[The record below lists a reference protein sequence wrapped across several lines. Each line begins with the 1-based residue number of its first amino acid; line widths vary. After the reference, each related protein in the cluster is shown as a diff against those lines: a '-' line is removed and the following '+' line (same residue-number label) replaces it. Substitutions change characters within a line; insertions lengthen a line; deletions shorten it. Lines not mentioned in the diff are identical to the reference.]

1 MAQRIIGLDVGAES
15 IRAAQLIFTSKGEV
29 VVEKVGEVPLPEGV
43 IEAGDV
49 NDQDALAAV
58 LTKFWA
64 DLGFKTKRVV
74 LGANSMHVFA
84 RELSVPVMSL
94 QRIRESLQFLMEGV
108 LPVSPEQ
115 LYLDFYP
122 IERKTEESGPVYQG
136 LAVAADKN
144 SVDMLVDAVTKAK
157 LRPIGVDF
165 IPFALLRVR
174 NLAELHAETLALVD
188 IGAGTTNVVIAR
200 GGVPLFVRIIPVG
213 GNDLDREL
221 MFQLKLDHD
230 EAIVAKM
237 GLSAG
242 AKDKQ
247 SIDVKAVVD
256 TQNQELVAN
265 LKNTFEYFDQ
275 VRPADRDNIAK
286 VLLSGGGALTLG
298 VLEAIQ
304 DGLGVPVEFVSKLAN
319 VHKVENLRIT
329 DERLSHMA
337 MAIGLALGEVENV

>member
-1 MAQRIIGLDVGAES
+1 MAHRIVGLDVGAES
-15 IRAAQLIFTSKGEV
+15 IRAAQLLISARGEV
-29 VVEKVGEVPLPEGV
+29 VVEKVGEVPLPESV
-43 IEAGDV
+43 IETGDV
-49 NDQDALAAV
+49 NDQDGLAAV
-58 LTKFWA
+58 LAKFWV

-108 LPVSPEQ
+108 LPVSPDQ

-174 NLAELHAETLALVD
+174 NLAEFQAETLALVD

-237 GLSAG
+237 GLSAD
-242 AKDKQ
+242 AKDKR
-247 SIDVKAVVD
+247 SIDVKSVVD
-256 TQNQELVAN
+256 NQNMELVAN
-265 LKNTFEYFDQ
+265 LKNTFEYFGQ
-275 VRPADRDNIAK
+275 ARPADRANISK

-298 VLEAIQ
+298 IADAISS
-304 DGLGVPVEFVSKLAN
+304 GLGVQVELVNKLAN
-319 VHKVENLRIT
+319 INKAETLHIT

-337 MAIGLALGEVENV
+337 MAIGLALGEVEHV